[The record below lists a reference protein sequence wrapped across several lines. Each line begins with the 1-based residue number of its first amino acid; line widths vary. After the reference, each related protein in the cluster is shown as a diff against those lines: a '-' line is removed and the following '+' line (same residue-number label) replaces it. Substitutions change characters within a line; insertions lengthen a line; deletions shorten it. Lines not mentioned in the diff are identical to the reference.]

1 MGRDAESFGFSI
13 PFPTSFPWHKYG
25 PPTSKPCK
33 IPRYSG
39 GFKFAWLV
47 RWRNILVLSRFYAAP
62 LITYCEAE
70 ETSHERRQDG

>member
-1 MGRDAESFGFSI
+1 MQRVSAFRS
-13 PFPTSFPWHKYG
+13 PFLRHSLGTNTV

-39 GFKFAWLV
+39 VFKFAWLV
-47 RWRNILVLSRFYAAP
+47 RWRNILDLFRFCAAP

-70 ETSHERRQDG
+70 ETSHEYSQDG